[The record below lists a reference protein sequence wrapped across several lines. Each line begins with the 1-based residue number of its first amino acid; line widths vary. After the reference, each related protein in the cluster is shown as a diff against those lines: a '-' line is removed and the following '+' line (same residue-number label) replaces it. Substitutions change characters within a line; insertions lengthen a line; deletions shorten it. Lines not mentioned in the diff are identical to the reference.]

1 MIPLYAVVST
11 IIRMKRTCQKCGR
24 KQVVKSSQKNEIVPC
39 KFCSA
44 GIHPPRGKKC
54 LRKVTTKDD

>member
-1 MIPLYAVVST
+1 MIPLYALAST
-11 IIRMKRTCQKCGR
+11 IIRMKRTCQKCGGT
-24 KQVVKSSQKNEIVPC
+24 QVVKSSQKNVTVPC

-54 LRKVTTKDD
+54 VR